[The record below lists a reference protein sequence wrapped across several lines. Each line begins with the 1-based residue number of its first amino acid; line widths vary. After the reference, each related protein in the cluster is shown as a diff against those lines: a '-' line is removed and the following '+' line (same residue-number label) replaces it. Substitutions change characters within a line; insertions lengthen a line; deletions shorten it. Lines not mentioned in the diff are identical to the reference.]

1 MSPPPIEEA
10 ELNAMLLRAGLTLTQ
25 EQLKA
30 ILPGAA
36 IFRDMIARVNAPLS
50 REAEPALTFDV
61 EQG

>member
-1 MSPPPIEEA
+1 MSPPPIDEA
-10 ELNAMLLRAGLTLTQ
+10 ELGAMLARAGLTLTP
-25 EQLKA
+25 EQVKA

-36 IFRDMIARVNAPLS
+36 IFRDMIARVNAPLP